1 MVEVGTTSNRSKGAG
16 QLMIAFIAIALAA
29 GCASALM
36 YASLMSGEPISL
48 VLFVLAPLPLMVAG
62 LGWGALSA
70 CIGGIAAAAAF
81 GFLFGLP
88 HSIAFAVAVA
98 LPAWWLA
105 HLALL
110 GRPAAHDTAP
120 GERAAPQLE
129 WYPVGR
135 ITLWIGA
142 AAALTTLAALLT
154 LGTDATS
161 IHATMRDK
169 LMRVLRDAD
178 VPLSSETGL
187 LIDAVISVSPAIA
200 AAFSTM
206 MLALNLWGA
215 AKVAAMSGR
224 LRRPWPD
231 LKAMT
236 LPPMT
241 LAALFAAIG
250 FCFTGG
256 LVAIVAGIATSALLM
271 AYGLAGFAVLHTL
284 TLSWRSRPF
293 WLGSTY
299 ALVTMFAWPVLI
311 MVALGLADA
320 AFGLRQR
327 YWQRQPPPLPVP

>member
-1 MVEVGTTSNRSKGAG
+1 MVEVGKISNRSKGAG
-16 QLMIAFIAIALAA
+16 QLMIGFIAIALAA

-48 VLFVLAPLPLMVAG
+48 VLFLLAPLPLMVAG
-62 LGWGALSA
+62 LGWGPLAA
-70 CIGGIAAAAAF
+70 CIGGIAAAAGF

-110 GRPAAHDTAP
+110 GRPAAHAAAAGDL
-120 GERAAPQLE
+120 AAPQFE
-129 WYPVGR
+129 WYPIGR
-135 ITLWIGA
+135 IVLWIGA

-154 LGTDATS
+154 LGTDAAS

-169 LMRVLRDAD
+169 LIHVLRDAD
-178 VPLSSETGL
+178 VPLSPETGL
-187 LIDAVISVSPAIA
+187 LVDAVISVSPAIA

-215 AKVAAMSGR
+215 AKVTAMSGR

-231 LKAMT
+231 LKALA

-250 FCFTGG
+250 FSFAGG